1 MYKFTTSLVAVLLLQ
16 SCVVQPIAESKSIRL
31 VDKQSD
37 YKCKYIAT
45 VTGSGSLGWTTAH
58 DAEGAMNEVRNDA
71 AKAGANAIR
80 VVNINSDMATS
91 VVVAE
96 ALLCK
101 FND

>member
-1 MYKFTTSLVAVLLLQ
+1 MYKFITPLIAILLLQ
-16 SCVVQPIAESKSIRL
+16 SCVVQPIAESNSIRL

-37 YKCKYIAT
+37 YKCKYITT
-45 VTGSGSLGWTTAH
+45 VTGSGSMGWTTAH

-71 AKAGANAIR
+71 ARAGANAIR
-80 VVNINSDMATS
+80 VVNIDSDLSTS

-96 ALLCK
+96 ALICK